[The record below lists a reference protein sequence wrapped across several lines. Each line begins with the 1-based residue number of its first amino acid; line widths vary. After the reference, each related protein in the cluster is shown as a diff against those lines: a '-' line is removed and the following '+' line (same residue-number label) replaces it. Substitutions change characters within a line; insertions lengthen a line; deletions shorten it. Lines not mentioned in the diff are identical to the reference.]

1 MEQDGK
7 RLRKGGAV
15 TVAVPGDAADYVDGF
30 RKRYDPHVT
39 RIVPHITLAF
49 AADLDVSDWMLARH
63 QIKKSLVQ
71 LPPFTVHV
79 AQPGMFM
86 DDFVLWLQPTAPHGE
101 LLTLRQTILES
112 FPDVAFDR
120 AADYVPHISV
130 GFFRNRAELLEAEG
144 SVSRELVP
152 FSFRVAYV
160 SYLQADEGDIWQCVD
175 TVELGGL
182 NTGVTCPES

>member
-1 MEQDGK
+1 MEQDGE

-15 TVAVPGDAADYVDGF
+15 TIAVSGDAADYVDGF
-30 RKRYDPHVT
+30 RKRYDPHVR

-63 QIKKSLVQ
+63 QIDESLVH

-79 AQPGMFM
+79 ARPGIFV
-86 DDFVLWLQPTAPHGE
+86 DGFVLWLQPTTPHGE
-101 LLTLRQTILES
+101 LLTLRQIILES

-120 AADYVPHISV
+120 AVDYVPHISV
-130 GFFRNRAELLEAEG
+130 GFFGNREELLEAEG

-160 SYLQADEGDIWQCVD
+160 SYLQADEGDIWQCLD
-175 TVELGGL
+175 TLELGGL
-182 NTGVTCPES
+182 STGVTCSGA